1 MCYLWILLAVG
12 WIYFYYFFNVDT
24 IIAATSVAIE
34 MIADTQKSA
43 ADKQFIICFAT
54 SATVASSYAKQRPMA
69 TTPHSKLA
77 KGINTLPLSPDIFTT
92 SVTIFTIHSE
102 QTAIIFYFRQALLP

>member
-24 IIAATSVAIE
+24 IIAATSVAVE

-43 ADKQFIICFAT
+43 ADKQFHHLFR
-54 SATVASSYAKQRPMA
+54 YLGDRR
-69 TTPHSKLA
+69 LE
-77 KGINTLPLSPDIFTT
+77 LR
-92 SVTIFTIHSE
+92 
-102 QTAIIFYFRQALLP
+102 QTETHGNDPTFQAC

>member
-1 MCYLWILLAVG
+1 MCYLWILLAVE

-43 ADKQFIICFAT
+43 ADKQFHHLFR
-54 SATVASSYAKQRPMA
+54 YLGDRR
-69 TTPHSKLA
+69 LE
-77 KGINTLPLSPDIFTT
+77 LR
-92 SVTIFTIHSE
+92 
-102 QTAIIFYFRQALLP
+102 QTETYGNDPTFQAC